1 MVVGM
6 RALGVAGTVLCVGLL
21 ALVWAAQNRSTPTLA
36 IVLYLF
42 ISLVYLI
49 LVTHFSGWERLVSL
63 RFVLGFALLFRLEA
77 SWMAS
82 VFTDDLYRYRWEGR
96 LQLAGGNPYQER
108 PGDPRWSALRDE
120 TFPLV
125 DGKDFKA
132 VYGPLVENLQRE
144 MARLSDSVW
153 IYKAPAILA
162 DLALLLLLARWHGAR
177 AALLYG
183 WCPLAIVEFAG
194 MGHNDALLILA
205 LTLAMRYRSG
215 VALGLAIAVK
225 WWPALL
231 LPAFIRAD
239 RRTAWAVL
247 VPAVLF
253 LPYLSDIREN
263 ADFASGF
270 LGGWSNNPSLFWLI
284 ELVSPTRAAAKY
296 IVLGLLAGVA
306 LLPLRLEQSVLT
318 TTLAILLLSAN
329 VHPWYLTWLLPHW
342 AVLAAPPLA
351 VWMALTP
358 LQYWGLTE
366 WRTSGRWVER
376 GPWNAVVYGI
386 AAGVFFV
393 WWVRRRR
400 VQ

>member
-6 RALGVAGTVLCVGLL
+6 RALGVGGTVLGVGLL

-120 TFPLV
+120 TFQLV

-215 VALGLAIAVK
+215 FALGLAIAVK

-231 LPAFIRAD
+231 LPAFVRAD

-376 GPWNAVVYGI
+376 GPWNLVVYGI